1 MRALIQRVSHAS
13 VTIDNQ
19 LKSSIQQGLL
29 VLIGIEDNDTNEDSE
44 WLTSKLVNLRIF
56 DDENGVMNKSLVD
69 ISGELLIVSQ
79 FTLHAM
85 TAKGNRPSYIR
96 AAKPEVA
103 IPLYETFCK
112 LATQKLGKPVQTGTF
127 GADMKVELLN
137 NGPITIWI
145 DSKNKE

>member
-13 VTIDNQ
+13 VTIDEQ
-19 LKSSIQQGLL
+19 LKAIIQKGLL
-29 VLIGIEDNDTNEDSE
+29 VLIGIEDNDTYEDID
-44 WLTSKLVNLRIF
+44 WLTNKIVNLRIF
-56 DDENGVMNKSLVD
+56 DDENGVMNKSLMD
-69 ISGELLIVSQ
+69 IQGELLIISQ

-103 IPLYETFCK
+103 IPLYETFCN

-127 GADMKVELLN
+127 GANMKVALLN
-137 NGPITIWI
+137 DGPVTIWI